1 MIILDDN
8 SKYPLQFY
16 KNYESTEP
24 PQFKGENILIENNK
38 EPLQE
43 ALECFFKTIR
53 AQEHNHWSLDLSLEI
68 TKILSNCS
76 LKTTIRNI

>member
-1 MIILDDN
+1 M
-8 SKYPLQFY
+8 
-16 KNYESTEP
+16 
-24 PQFKGENILIENNK
+24 
-38 EPLQE
+38 
-43 ALECFFKTIR
+43 FFKTIR

>member
-43 ALECFFKTIR
+43 ALECF
-53 AQEHNHWSLDLSLEI
+53 
-68 TKILSNCS
+68 
-76 LKTTIRNI
+76 LKYKGTGT